1 MPEQVCAT
9 CGQPRPL
16 ELQMT
21 VKSGQVLTMVSCSR
35 CETRTWFAD
44 GEPVSM
50 DEVLKITSGNPDLV
64 IEPSTRAPK
73 HAPSRR

>member
-21 VKSGQVLTMVSCSR
+21 VKPDRVLTMVSCSR

-44 GEPVSM
+44 GEQISM
-50 DEVLKITSGNPDLV
+50 DDVLKITSGNPDFV
-64 IEPSTRAPK
+64 VNPSARAPK

>member
-21 VKSGQVLTMVSCSR
+21 VKSGQVLTMVSCQR
-35 CETRTWFAD
+35 CESRTWFAD
-44 GEPVSM
+44 GEAISM
-50 DEVLKITSGNPDLV
+50 DDVLKITSGNPEFV
-64 IEPSTRAPK
+64 VTPSARAPK

>member
-64 IEPSTRAPK
+64 IEPSARAPK

>member
-9 CGQPRPL
+9 CGQPRPI
-16 ELQMT
+16 ELQMS

-44 GEPVSM
+44 GEPISM
-50 DEVLKITSGNPDLV
+50 DDVLKITSGNPQFV
-64 IEPSTRAPK
+64 VNPSLRAPK
-73 HAPSRR
+73 NAPSRR

>member
-21 VKSGQVLTMVSCSR
+21 VKPDRVLTMVSCSR

-44 GEPVSM
+44 GEQISM
-50 DEVLKITSGNPDLV
+50 DDVLKITSGNPEFV
-64 IEPSTRAPK
+64 VNPSTRAPK